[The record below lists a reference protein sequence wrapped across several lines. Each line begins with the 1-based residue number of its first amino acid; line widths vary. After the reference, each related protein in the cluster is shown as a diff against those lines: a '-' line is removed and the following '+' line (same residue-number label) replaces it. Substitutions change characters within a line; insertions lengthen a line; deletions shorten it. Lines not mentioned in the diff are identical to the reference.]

1 MSALVYDELVI
12 EESRGGVVDEEAAAR
27 LLAAKAVEAGIERF
41 VDRAELD
48 EFLARVE
55 FAAEH
60 SAIAALAGKAMWW
73 RRWRRLCYGLRRF
86 SEVEKAA
93 GGLIAALERRLDAA
107 LLERVAPARLKLPSG
122 RMTKVRYE
130 RGKPP
135 WVASRLQDFFGM
147 MESPRVAWRQG
158 AAGGA
163 FAGAESEAGAD
174 DDGSGGVLGAVV
186 SAVAAGVGEA
196 VSAAC
201 VAGESGCDGEI
212 MEKGFYEAVLCGS
225 GVVGGGFS
233 LPAERGHDCLS
244 ASDEGWYNSDG
255 IHHSLNKN
263 YAVGDAFGLEYRNY
277 FVFDLTGIS
286 GQVVSA
292 QLRVPNPQNGYFSPN
307 AEETYQVR
315 SVGTPIGTLESDATD
330 GAGIFAGLGMNV
342 LYGSQQ
348 VSQSDNG
355 HAVSISLNAEA
366 VGAIEYAQGFFAL
379 GGGLA
384 GLPAVAAANRVVFGG
399 SSGPPE
405 EIPQLILTTA
415 VPEPAT
421 VPLWSTVVL
430 SCFFLQ
436 RVRARD

>member
-1 MSALVYDELVI
+1 MKLFCVALVLLWAGSVCLLN
-12 EESRGGVVDEEAAAR
+12 AATI
-27 LLAAKAVEAGIERF
+27 V
-41 VDRAELD
+41 
-48 EFLARVE
+48 
-55 FAAEH
+55 
-60 SAIAALAGKAMWW
+60 
-73 RRWRRLCYGLRRF
+73 
-86 SEVEKAA
+86 
-93 GGLIAALERRLDAA
+93 
-107 LLERVAPARLKLPSG
+107 
-122 RMTKVRYE
+122 
-130 RGKPP
+130 
-135 WVASRLQDFFGM
+135 
-147 MESPRVAWRQG
+147 
-158 AAGGA
+158 
-163 FAGAESEAGAD
+163 
-174 DDGSGGVLGAVV
+174 
-186 SAVAAGVGEA
+186 
-196 VSAAC
+196 
-201 VAGESGCDGEI
+201 
-212 MEKGFYEAVLCGS
+212 
-225 GVVGGGFS
+225 
-233 LPAERGHDCLS
+233 LS

-348 VSQSDNG
+348 VSQSDNR

-366 VGAIEYAQGFFAL
+366 VGAIESAQGFFAL

-405 EIPQLILTTA
+405 EIPQLILTTTLL
-415 VPEPAT
+415 EPAT
-421 VPLWSTVVL
+421 VLLWSTVVL